1 MKVQFWGTIL
11 TIIFVAVM
19 TFLCAKLI
27 ALIIPIRV
35 SKRAEYLGLDQS
47 EHGENVDY
55 TVKNL
60 QDIERYKSEFK
71 GQLSHL
77 YHDQR

>member
-1 MKVQFWGTIL
+1 
-11 TIIFVAVM
+11 M

-27 ALIIPIRV
+27 ALIIPMRV
-35 SKRAEYLGLDQS
+35 SKRAEYSGLDQI
-47 EHGENVDY
+47 EHGENIDY
-55 TVKNL
+55 TVKNF